1 MFSLIFPLPVSA
13 TACLRISGDS
23 TTYPSCLFADSFPPA
38 PRCAAP
44 REAPVAEFML
54 LSAVPACSPTPP
66 PCLHPR
72 PEATPS
78 AAGGDGSCRPSFLC
92 SSRHAS
98 GAVSGAAGGLGAG
111 SGWAPAPLASSSSS
125 TGTRRSRSPAAERGR
140 CAELRSTRI
149 IIGGDVT
156 CSAPP
161 ILGPVY
167 VELRQD
173 VLDAGCSCV

>member
-1 MFSLIFPLPVSA
+1 MCFRSSSHSLYPRPLVCASRATPPHTHPV
-13 TACLRISGDS
+13 CL
-23 TTYPSCLFADSFPPA
+23 
-38 PRCAAP
+38 
-44 REAPVAEFML
+44 
-54 LSAVPACSPTPP
+54 PTPSLPRQDAKRHERHQWLNSCHYP
-66 PCLHPR
+66 PFLPAR
-72 PEATPS
+72 RRLRRVYIREATPS
-78 AAGGDGSCRPSFLC
+78 AAGGEGSCRPSFLC